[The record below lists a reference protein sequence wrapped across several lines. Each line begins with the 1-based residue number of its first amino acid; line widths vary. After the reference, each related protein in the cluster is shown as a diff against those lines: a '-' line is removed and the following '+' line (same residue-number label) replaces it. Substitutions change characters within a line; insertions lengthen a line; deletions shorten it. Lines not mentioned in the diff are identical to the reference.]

1 MMSFPHHMGKALSA
15 HQCLLEEQKEHQS
28 GGREFALSPSS
39 DKAYKHP
46 QVILLREEWIKL
58 TGDPIRACVLEKM
71 VHWSRKVQD
80 FDLYLKEE
88 TASSLKSESSPQ
100 YGWFYKSNE
109 DLIAGCLL
117 RVTVATFR
125 RYLYFLMDRGWIQ
138 RKITPISKWHRTSH
152 YRVNLRKLNSDL
164 QKQGYYFPDFT
175 LYERLF
181 DSSHEL
187 SNSRSAPYSNGRSS

>member
-1 MMSFPHHMGKALSA
+1 MMSFSHHMDKALSA
-15 HQCLLEEQKEHQS
+15 HQCLPEEQKESQS

-39 DKAYKHP
+39 NESYKYP

-71 VHWSRKVQD
+71 VYWSGKVQD

-88 TASSLKSESSPQ
+88 RSSSLKSESSPQ

-109 DLIAGCLL
+109 DLIAGCLF

-138 RKITPISKWHRTSH
+138 RKITPITKWHRTSH
-152 YRVNLRKLNSDL
+152 YRVNLRKLSSDL
-164 QKQGYYFPDFT
+164 QKQGYSFPDFT

-181 DSSHEL
+181 DSSCAP
-187 SNSRSAPYSNGRSS
+187 SNPRSAKARSS

>member
-1 MMSFPHHMGKALSA
+1 MMSFPHHMDKALSA
-15 HQCLLEEQKEHQS
+15 HQCLSEGQKENQPGS
-28 GGREFALSPSS
+28 REKVLTHSS
-39 DKAYKHP
+39 NESYKHP
-46 QVILLREEWIKL
+46 QIILLREEWIKL

-71 VHWSRKVQD
+71 VYWSRKVHD

-88 TASSLKSESSPQ
+88 TTTSLKSESSPQ

-109 DLIAGCLL
+109 DLIEGCLF

-152 YRVNLRKLNSDL
+152 YRVNLRKLSSDL
-164 QKQGYYFPDFT
+164 QKQGYHFPDFT

-187 SNSRSAPYSNGRSS
+187 FNSRSAPHSKVRFS